1 MCLPDENDA
10 FRVFQRCVKRKKS
23 YLLSIKRGKI
33 RLSGRQFLSDVLLKQ
48 KIKGM
53 LLAHFGTASR
63 AKKVATRQAK
73 ILKALLFL
81 TQNGAQCTSFSYLI
95 FVNKETIGTLLT
107 YLYIR
112 HSKRVASSLGIK
124 CIIFQDIL
132 HPLHNRQRCK
142 TGRYSIFFYE

>member
-23 YLLSIKRGKI
+23 HLLSIKRGKI
-33 RLSGRQFLSDVLLKQ
+33 RLKGRLFLSDVLLKQ

-53 LLAHFGTASR
+53 LLVDICTSSR

-73 ILKALLFL
+73 ILKTLLFL
-81 TQNGAQCTSFSYLI
+81 SQNGAQCTSFLHLI
-95 FVNKETIGTLLT
+95 FVKKKTIGTLLT
-107 YLYIR
+107 YLYIS
-112 HSKRVASSLGIK
+112 HSKRLASSFGMK

-132 HPLHNRQRCK
+132 HPLHNTQRC
-142 TGRYSIFFYE
+142 